1 MQELG
6 EKDPRTCGGFRLL
19 GRLGAG
25 GMGVVY
31 LGEDD
36 TGRQAAVK
44 IMRSEYADD
53 AVFRERFHR
62 EARALAAVSSPHV
75 VEVVHLPTAGEMP
88 YLVTE
93 YVSGGSLAD
102 GVRRV
107 EARIW
112 IEQPP
117 STINGAP
124 NATMA
129 LCASYAAGTVCC
141 CPGQG
146 AHLLTTESRRGLFTT
161 APNAVDVPTTA
172 GTYQA
177 NITPDDQEENLAV
190 LLSTALQRRL
200 GDLEILAAANARTAL
215 TGHGVAE
222 GSDLLVVDG
231 PLRGR
236 THLPRALGLIKS
248 HRTAYLPPDLHAM
261 IATLAAN
268 ERSPVF
274 LMGTSWDRHAWY
286 LRLPCTP
293 GAPWAGVVRL
303 ECPADIPTAEA
314 IALANLSQ
322 LVMPR
327 YASCE
332 YKDTRAPQN
341 LVPVAG
347 LERELRRRLGNPVL
361 LSRALRVAAAS

>member
-1 MQELG
+1 M
-6 EKDPRTCGGFRLL
+6 TST
-19 GRLGAG
+19 AH
-25 GMGVVY
+25 
-31 LGEDD
+31 
-36 TGRQAAVK
+36 AAR
-44 IMRSEYADD
+44 M
-53 AVFRERFHR
+53 RFHVDGWDPTYGSSV
-62 EARALAAVSSPHV
+62 ENAENTIGDSTAKVIPDLELAPADWKPISPSHVPDPGAVLFV
-75 VEVVHLPTAGEMP
+75 
-88 YLVTE
+88 
-93 YVSGGSLAD
+93 D

-117 STINGAP
+117 AAEPAP
-124 NATMA
+124 NAINRADDAQMA

-141 CPGQG
+141 CPDRG
-146 AHLLTTESRRGLFTT
+146 AHLLTIESRRGLFTT
-161 APNAVDVPTTA
+161 ATNAVDVPTTA

-177 NITPDDQEENLAV
+177 NITFDDQEENLAV
-190 LLSTALQRRL
+190 LLSAALQRRL
-200 GDLEILAAANARTAL
+200 GDLEILVAANARTAL
-215 TGHGVAE
+215 AGHGVAA

-236 THLPRALGLIKS
+236 THLPRAVGLIKS

-261 IATLAAN
+261 VSALAAG
-268 ERSPVF
+268 ERTPVF

-293 GAPWAGVVRL
+293 GAPWAGIVRL
-303 ECPADIPTAEA
+303 ECAADIPAPEA

-322 LVMPR
+322 LVLPR

-332 YKDTRAPQN
+332 YKDARAPQN

-347 LERELRRRLGNPVL
+347 LERELRRRLGNPAL
-361 LSRALRVAAAS
+361 LSRALRVAAVS

>member
-1 MQELG
+1 M
-6 EKDPRTCGGFRLL
+6 
-19 GRLGAG
+19 
-25 GMGVVY
+25 
-31 LGEDD
+31 
-36 TGRQAAVK
+36 
-44 IMRSEYADD
+44 
-53 AVFRERFHR
+53 RFHVDSWDPTYGSSV
-62 EARALAAVSSPHV
+62 ENAEITIGDSTAKVIPDIELAPADWKPISPSDLPDPGAVIFV
-75 VEVVHLPTAGEMP
+75 
-88 YLVTE
+88 
-93 YVSGGSLAD
+93 D

-117 STINGAP
+117 AAKPVTGAINDARH
-124 NATMA
+124 ASMA

-141 CPGQG
+141 CPDRG
-146 AHLLTTESRRGLFTT
+146 AHLLTIESRRSLFTT
-161 APNAVDVPTTA
+161 AANAADVPTTA

-177 NITPDDQEENLAV
+177 NITPDDQEENLPA
-190 LLSTALQRRL
+190 LLSAALQRRL
-200 GDLEILAAANARTAL
+200 TDLEILVATNARTAL
-215 TGHGVAE
+215 AGHGVAE
-222 GSDLLVVDG
+222 NSDLLVVDG

-236 THLPRALGLIKS
+236 THLPRALGFIKS

-261 IATLAAN
+261 IATLATS

-303 ECPADIPTAEA
+303 ECAADIPTAEA

-322 LVMPR
+322 LVLPR

-347 LERELRRRLGNPVL
+347 LERELRRRLGNAVL